1 MIDNIFSNDPCSHS
15 ISGLFFNDIS
25 DHLPIFSLV
34 SGNAQSCNNPSKYIT
49 FRDKSAHNVA
59 RFRNEL
65 SDINWKEIPGFDNP
79 SEAYGI
85 FLSRFI
91 SIYNKCFPLKK
102 VKANKCN
109 FSKPWFSKG
118 LAHSV
123 KKKNLLYRRF
133 LRNPCFENE
142 AIYKK
147 YKNKLN
153 HSLKIAKR
161 LYYEARL
168 ERLKSNVKG
177 TWRLLNEILNRK
189 KRKSSLPSIFKTD
202 SHEFSGTKEIADQFC
217 NFFTNIGPNLAKKI
231 PNSDRSHQSFLPG
244 KLVNSIFLE
253 DVNQQEILEICNF
266 RNMKL
271 FAEGKIASYD
281 NKAIDDFTKKYI
293 VSKEHAKEYVKHLE
307 ELNTGALIRAREKER
322 KKLLKQAKTF
332 SDYNWKELADKG
344 KLMSLTKLEL
354 KHYLTHYKLSCQGKK
369 CDWAKRIES
378 HLVVSTT
385 SCTANTKNV
394 NACTPN
400 TDNANTTVPS
410 DTDDDSAD
418 EYCSSE
424 DEVLKFG
431 HDTDDEDYVYFMPQ
445 RITTRSG
452 RSATTIS
459 SVRVN

>member
-1 MIDNIFSNDPCSHS
+1 MISP
-15 ISGLFFNDIS
+15 
-25 DHLPIFSLV
+25 
-34 SGNAQSCNNPSKYIT
+34 
-49 FRDKSAHNVA
+49 
-59 RFRNEL
+59 
-65 SDINWKEIPGFDNP
+65 
-79 SEAYGI
+79 
-85 FLSRFI
+85 
-91 SIYNKCFPLKK
+91 
-102 VKANKCN
+102 
-109 FSKPWFSKG
+109 
-118 LAHSV
+118 
-123 KKKNLLYRRF
+123 
-133 LRNPCFENE
+133 
-142 AIYKK
+142 
-147 YKNKLN
+147 
-153 HSLKIAKR
+153 
-161 LYYEARL
+161 
-168 ERLKSNVKG
+168 
-177 TWRLLNEILNRK
+177 
-189 KRKSSLPSIFKTD
+189 
-202 SHEFSGTKEIADQFC
+202 
-217 NFFTNIGPNLAKKI
+217 
-231 PNSDRSHQSFLPG
+231 
-244 KLVNSIFLE
+244 
-253 DVNQQEILEICNF
+253 
-266 RNMKL
+266 
-271 FAEGKIASYD
+271 
-281 NKAIDDFTKKYI
+281 KKYI

-431 HDTDDEDYVYFMPQ
+431 HDTDDEDYDVYFMPQ